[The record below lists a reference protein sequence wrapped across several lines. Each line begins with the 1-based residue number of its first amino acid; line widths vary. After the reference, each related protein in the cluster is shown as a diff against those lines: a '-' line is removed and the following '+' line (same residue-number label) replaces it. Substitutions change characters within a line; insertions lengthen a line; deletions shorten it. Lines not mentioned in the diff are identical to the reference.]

1 MTFLVRLVAD
11 MIILAILSL
20 VALLFSGCMM
30 GMGYS
35 TKDKI
40 TAAAQEYNDGV
51 LWGKLEQAS
60 LHIKKEQRNRFWEKH
75 KALEDD
81 LELADYEM
89 VGLDI
94 DKSDKKHDRATA
106 RMVYTWSLKTEGLL
120 RKTNTEQKW
129 EETNGDWIM
138 MSETRTKGA
147 PLTIFEEP
155 QKNKETPKETA
166 AAK

>member
-30 GMGYS
+30 MGMGYS
-35 TKDKI
+35 TKEKV

-51 LWGKLEQAS
+51 IWGKLEQAS

-81 LELADYEM
+81 LEFADCEM

-106 RMVYTWSLKTEGLL
+106 RMVYTWTLKTVGLL
-120 RKTNTEQKW
+120 QKTNTEQKW

-138 MSETRTKGA
+138 VSETRTKGA
-147 PLTIFEEP
+147 PLTLFEEP
-155 QKNKETPKETA
+155 ARPKETA